1 MTRYLLLLALALPA
15 TAQSPT
21 LEQLIDAYI
30 GAPWIMVP
38 AQNGEQYVCIGA
50 QASRQVDHIV
60 SMIAEQAKAKCS

>member
-21 LEQLIDAYI
+21 LEQLIDAYSR
-30 GAPWIMVP
+30 APWFIAP
-38 AQNGEQYVCIGA
+38 AEDGSQYVCISA